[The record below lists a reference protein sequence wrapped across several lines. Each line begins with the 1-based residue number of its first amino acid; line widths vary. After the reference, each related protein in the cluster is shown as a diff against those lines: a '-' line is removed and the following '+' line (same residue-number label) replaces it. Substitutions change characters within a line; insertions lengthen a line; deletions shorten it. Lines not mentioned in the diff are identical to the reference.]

1 MLIATM
7 DTDKQCNN
15 IYILAMLK
23 PLLRIACVGNIKQQ
37 NVYAHVYLS
46 RRVLLYGSA
55 VL

>member
-37 NVYAHVYLS
+37 NVYMHMSIFQDEFCYIAQ
-46 RRVLLYGSA
+46 
-55 VL
+55 